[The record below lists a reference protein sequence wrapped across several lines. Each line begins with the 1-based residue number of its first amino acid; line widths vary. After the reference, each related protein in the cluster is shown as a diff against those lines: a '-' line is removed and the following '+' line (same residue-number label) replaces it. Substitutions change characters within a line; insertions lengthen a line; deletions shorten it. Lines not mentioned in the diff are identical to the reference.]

1 MIKLERLYIS
11 NFKSLK
17 DFQLDFSKFTCL
29 IGLNSSGK
37 STILQAIDFI
47 SQQMDGNISQWLKD
61 RNWEANELTCKL
73 EKKRLVMG
81 AITFFH
87 NNNSYVW
94 GFAFNPSLKKCTEEK
109 LDLIVSVGKRKSIFE
124 IKDSKYTII
133 KDLDKNE
140 KLEGDIILD
149 YEGSFLANIKNP
161 DLLPEVLIEFREYL
175 RNIYSLDLLAPQEL
189 RKRSRT
195 GSKLGLSGENLSA
208 YLDTFNEEQKNA
220 LLEQLKK
227 CYKNLESF
235 SIKKSK
241 GGWARLEL
249 VEKFT
254 NNGKLLNDGKLVN
267 EGKYLN
273 DGTLRLIAILS
284 QLQSKQSFL
293 LFDEIENGI
302 NSELIEF
309 LLDTLIA
316 SNHQVMITTHSPM
329 ILNYIDDE
337 TAIKSVNY
345 IYKTEEGFTKS
356 IPFFSIPS
364 MKEKLELM
372 GAGEVYVDTNLSNLH
387 EEIKL
392 IEAQKENKEDK

>member
-1 MIKLERLYIS
+1 MIKLDRLYIS

-17 DFQLDFSKFTCL
+17 DFTLDFSKFTCL

-47 SQQMDGNISQWLKD
+47 SQQMNGNISQWLKD
-61 RNWEANELTCKL
+61 RNWETNELTYKL
-73 EKKRLVMG
+73 EKRRLIVG
-81 AITFFH
+81 GISFSYNEKYFFW
-87 NNNSYVW
+87 Y
-94 GFAFNPSLKKCTEEK
+94 FRFNPLLKKCTNEE
-109 LDLIVSVGKRKSIFE
+109 LNLIDINIDEKRKVIFKVE
-124 IKDSKYTII
+124 DSKYTII

-140 KLEGDIILD
+140 KLEGDIIQD
-149 YEGSFLANIKNP
+149 YEGSFLANLKSE
-161 DLLPEVLIEFREYL
+161 LLPDSLIEFREYL

-189 RKRSRT
+189 RMPSRK
-195 GSKLGLSGENLSA
+195 GSKLGLSGKNISA

-227 CYKNLESF
+227 CYKNFDSF
-235 SIKKSK
+235 DIKKSK
-241 GGWARLEL
+241 GGWARLEV
-249 VEKFT
+249 VEKFE
-254 NNGKLLNDGKLVN
+254 NNGKLVN
-267 EGKYLN
+267 EGRYLN

-364 MKEKLELM
+364 MKDKLELM
-372 GAGEVYVDTNLSNLH
+372 GAGEVYVDTNLSNLL

>member
-1 MIKLERLYIS
+1 MIKLEKLYIS

-17 DFQLDFSKFTCL
+17 DFRLDFSKFTCL

-37 STILQAIDFI
+37 STILQVIDFI
-47 SQQMDGNISQWLKD
+47 SQQMNGNITDWLKD
-61 RNWEANELTCKL
+61 RNWEANELTYKL
-73 EKKRLVMG
+73 EKRRLIMG
-81 AITFFH
+81 SITFFYNDKH
-87 NNNSYVW
+87 YMWV
-94 GFAFNPSLKKCTEEK
+94 FAFNPSLKECVRE
-109 LDLIVSVGKRKSIFE
+109 DILIIDKSSKTGETIFKVE
-124 IKDSKYTII
+124 NSKYMII

-140 KLEGDIILD
+140 KLEGEIIQD
-149 YEGSFLANIKNP
+149 YEGSFLANLKSE
-161 DLLPEVLIEFREYL
+161 LLPDVLIEFREYL

-189 RKRSRT
+189 RMPSRK
-195 GSKLGLSGENLSA
+195 GSKLGLSGKNISA
-208 YLDTFNEEQKNA
+208 YLDTFSEEQKNS

-227 CYKNLESF
+227 CYKNLDSF
-235 SIKKSK
+235 DIKKSK
-241 GGWARLEL
+241 GGWARLEV
-249 VEKFT
+249 VEKFA
-254 NNGKLLNDGKLVN
+254 NNGKLVN
-267 EGKYLN
+267 EGRYLN
-273 DGTLRLIAILS
+273 DGILRLIAILS

-364 MKEKLELM
+364 MKEKLHFM
-372 GAGEVYVDTNLSNLH
+372 GVGEVYVDTNLSNLY

>member
-17 DFQLDFSKFTCL
+17 NFRLDFSKFTCL

-47 SQQMDGNISQWLKD
+47 SQQMNGNITDWLKD
-61 RNWEANELTCKL
+61 RNWKSNELTYKL
-73 EKKRLVMG
+73 EKRRMILG
-81 AITFFH
+81 AISFSHNENYFMWFFT
-87 NNNSYVW
+87 
-94 GFAFNPSLKKCTEEK
+94 FNPYLKKCTHEQ
-109 LDLIVSVGKRKSIFE
+109 LDLIVSIGKRKTIFE
-124 IKDSKYTII
+124 IKDSKYMII

-140 KLEGDIILD
+140 KLEGEIIQD
-149 YEGSFLANIKNP
+149 YEGSFLANLKSE
-161 DLLPEVLIEFREYL
+161 LLPDVLIEFRDYL

-189 RKRSRT
+189 RMPSRK
-195 GSKLGLSGENLSA
+195 GSKLGLSGKNISA
-208 YLDTFNEEQKNA
+208 YLDTFSEEQKNS

-227 CYKNLESF
+227 CYKNLDSF
-235 SIKKSK
+235 DIKKSK
-241 GGWARLEL
+241 GGWARLEV
-249 VEKFT
+249 VEKFA
-254 NNGKLLNDGKLVN
+254 NNGKLVN
-267 EGKYLN
+267 EGRYLN
-273 DGTLRLIAILS
+273 DGILRLIAILS

-345 IYKTEEGFTKS
+345 IYKTEDGFTES

>member
-1 MIKLERLYIS
+1 VIKLDKLYIS

-17 DFQLDFSKFTCL
+17 DFTLNFSKFTCL
-29 IGLNSSGK
+29 VGLNSSGK

-47 SQQMDGNISQWLKD
+47 SQQMNGNISQWLKN
-61 RNWEANELTCKL
+61 RNWETNELTFKL
-73 EKKRLVMG
+73 EKKRLIQGM
-81 AITFFH
+81 ITF
-87 NNNSYVW
+87 SYNENYYIW
-94 GFAFNPSLKKCTEEK
+94 SFLFNPTLKKCTYEKIYAYDININNEK
-109 LDLIVSVGKRKSIFE
+109 LIFSV
-124 IKDSKYTII
+124 DNSKYMII

-140 KLEGDIILD
+140 KLEGDIIQD
-149 YEGSFLANIKNP
+149 YEGSFLANLKLE
-161 DLLPEVLIEFREYL
+161 LLPNSLIEFRDYL

-208 YLDTFNEEQKNA
+208 YLDTFSEKQKDA
-220 LLEQLKK
+220 LLEQLRK

-235 SIKKSK
+235 DIKKSK

-249 VEKFT
+249 VEKFE
-254 NNGKLLNDGKLVN
+254 NNGKLVN

-392 IEAQKENKEDK
+392 LEAQKENKEDK

>member
-1 MIKLERLYIS
+1 MIKLDKLYIS

-17 DFQLDFSKFTCL
+17 DFTLNFSKFTCL
-29 IGLNSSGK
+29 VGLNSSGK

-47 SQQMDGNISQWLKD
+47 SQQMNGNISQWLKN
-61 RNWEANELTCKL
+61 RNWETNELTFKL
-73 EKKRLVMG
+73 EKKRLIQGM
-81 AITFFH
+81 ITF
-87 NNNSYVW
+87 SYNENYYIW
-94 GFAFNPSLKKCTEEK
+94 SFLFNPTLKKCTYEKIYAYDININNEK
-109 LDLIVSVGKRKSIFE
+109 LIFSV
-124 IKDSKYTII
+124 DNSKYMII

-140 KLEGDIILD
+140 KLEGDIIQD
-149 YEGSFLANIKNP
+149 YEGSFLANLKLE
-161 DLLPEVLIEFREYL
+161 LLPNSLIEFRDYL

-208 YLDTFNEEQKNA
+208 YLDTFSEKQKDA
-220 LLEQLKK
+220 LLEQLRK

-235 SIKKSK
+235 DIKKSK

-249 VEKFT
+249 VEKFE
-254 NNGKLLNDGKLVN
+254 NNGKLVN

-345 IYKTEEGFTKS
+345 IYKTEDGFTKS

-392 IEAQKENKEDK
+392 LEAQKENKEDK

>member
-1 MIKLERLYIS
+1 LKNFKLE
-11 NFKSLK
+11 
-17 DFQLDFSKFTCL
+17 FSKFTCL
-29 IGLNSSGK
+29 IGLNSAGK

-47 SQQMDGNISQWLKD
+47 SQQMNGNISQWLKD
-61 RNWEANELTCKL
+61 RNWETNELTFKL
-73 EKKRLVMG
+73 EKKRLIQGM
-81 AITFFH
+81 ITFSH
-87 NNNSYVW
+87 NENYYIW
-94 GFAFNPSLKKCTEEK
+94 TFFFNPTSKKCTYEK
-109 LDLIVSVGKRKSIFE
+109 IYAYDKDIKNEKIIFSV
-124 IKDSKYTII
+124 DNSKYMII
-133 KDLDKNE
+133 KDLDKND
-140 KLEGDIILD
+140 KLEGDIIQD

-161 DLLPEVLIEFREYL
+161 DLLPDVLIEFRDYL

-208 YLDTFNEEQKNA
+208 YLDTFSEVQKKA

-227 CYKNLESF
+227 CYKNLDSF
-235 SIKKSK
+235 DIKKSK

-249 VEKFT
+249 VEKFA
-254 NNGKLLNDGKLVN
+254 NNGKLVN

-309 LLDTLIA
+309 ILDTLIA

-345 IYKTEEGFTKS
+345 IYKTEEGFTES

-392 IEAQKENKEDK
+392 IEAQKEKKEDK

>member
-1 MIKLERLYIS
+1 MIKLERLYIL

-17 DFQLDFSKFTCL
+17 EFVLEFSKFTCL
-29 IGLNSSGK
+29 IGLNSAGK

-47 SQQMDGNISQWLKD
+47 SQQMNGNISQWLKD
-61 RNWEANELTCKL
+61 RNWETNELTFKL
-73 EKKRLVMG
+73 EKKRLIQGM
-81 AITFFH
+81 ITFSH
-87 NNNSYVW
+87 NENYYIWS
-94 GFAFNPSLKKCTEEK
+94 FFFNPTLKKCTYEK
-109 LDLIVSVGKRKSIFE
+109 LYAYDKNIKNEKVIFSV
-124 IKDSKYTII
+124 DNSKYIII
-133 KDLDKNE
+133 KDLEKNE
-140 KLEGDIILD
+140 KLEGDIIQD
-149 YEGSFLANIKNP
+149 YEGSFLANLKSE
-161 DLLPEVLIEFREYL
+161 LLPDALIEFRDYL

-208 YLDTFNEEQKNA
+208 YLDTFSEKQKNA

-227 CYKNLESF
+227 CYKNLDSF
-235 SIKKSK
+235 DIKKSK

-254 NNGKLLNDGKLVN
+254 NNGKLVN

-372 GAGEVYVDTNLSNLH
+372 GTGEVYVDTNLSNLH
-387 EEIKL
+387 EDIKL
-392 IEAQKENKEDK
+392 IEAQKETKEDK

>member
-17 DFQLDFSKFTCL
+17 EFRLNFSKFTCL

-37 STILQAIDFI
+37 STILQSIDFI
-47 SQQMDGNISQWLKD
+47 SQQMNGNISQWLKD
-61 RNWEANELTCKL
+61 RNWEGNELTYKL
-73 EKKRLVMG
+73 ERKKSILG
-81 AITFFH
+81 QITFLYK
-87 NNNSYVW
+87 NNFCIWTFN
-94 GFAFNPSLKKCTEEK
+94 FNPTLKKCTYERIYLYNRYIE
-109 LDLIVSVGKRKSIFE
+109 DERIIFQVE
-124 IKDSKYTII
+124 NSKYMII

-140 KLEGDIILD
+140 KLEGDIIQD
-149 YEGSFLANIKNP
+149 YEGSFLANLKSE
-161 DLLPEVLIEFREYL
+161 LLPDVLIEFREYL

-227 CYKNLESF
+227 CYKNLDSF
-235 SIKKSK
+235 DIKKSK

-249 VEKFT
+249 VEKFG
-254 NNGKLLNDGKLVN
+254 NSGKLVN

-337 TAIKSVNY
+337 TAVKSVNY

>member
-1 MIKLERLYIS
+1 M
-11 NFKSLK
+11 
-17 DFQLDFSKFTCL
+17 
-29 IGLNSSGK
+29 
-37 STILQAIDFI
+37 
-47 SQQMDGNISQWLKD
+47 
-61 RNWEANELTCKL
+61 
-73 EKKRLVMG
+73 
-81 AITFFH
+81 
-87 NNNSYVW
+87 
-94 GFAFNPSLKKCTEEK
+94 
-109 LDLIVSVGKRKSIFE
+109 
-124 IKDSKYTII
+124 
-133 KDLDKNE
+133 
-140 KLEGDIILD
+140 
-149 YEGSFLANIKNP
+149 
-161 DLLPEVLIEFREYL
+161 
-175 RNIYSLDLLAPQEL
+175 
-189 RKRSRT
+189 
-195 GSKLGLSGENLSA
+195 
-208 YLDTFNEEQKNA
+208 
-220 LLEQLKK
+220 
-227 CYKNLESF
+227 
-235 SIKKSK
+235 
-241 GGWARLEL
+241 
-249 VEKFT
+249 
-254 NNGKLLNDGKLVN
+254 N

-392 IEAQKENKEDK
+392 LEAQKENKEENGK

>member
-1 MIKLERLYIS
+1 VIKLGTLYIS

-17 DFQLDFSKFTCL
+17 NFKLDFSKFTCL

-47 SQQMDGNISQWLKD
+47 SQQMNGNITDWLKD
-61 RNWEANELTCKL
+61 RNWEANELTYKL

-81 AITFFH
+81 AITF
-87 NNNSYVW
+87 NDEVNIYVW
-94 GFAFNPSLKKCTEEK
+94 FFTFSPSLKKCTYEQLEIFSDGHK
-109 LDLIVSVGKRKSIFE
+109 TIFE
-124 IKDSKYTII
+124 VKDSKYTII
-133 KDLDKNE
+133 KDLDKDE
-140 KLEGDIILD
+140 KLEGEIIQD
-149 YEGSFLANIKNP
+149 YEGSFLANLKSE
-161 DLLPEVLIEFREYL
+161 LLPEVLIEFREYL

-189 RKRSRT
+189 RMPSRK
-195 GSKLGLSGENLSA
+195 GSKLGLSGKNISA
-208 YLDTFNEEQKNA
+208 YLDTFSESQKKG

-227 CYKNLESF
+227 CYKNLDSF
-235 SIKKSK
+235 DIKKSK

-249 VEKFT
+249 VEKFA
-254 NNGKLLNDGKLVN
+254 NNGKLVN
-267 EGKYLN
+267 EGRYLN
-273 DGTLRLIAILS
+273 DGILRLIAILA

-337 TAIKSVNY
+337 TAKQSVHY
-345 IYKTEEGFTKS
+345 IYKTPEGFTKS

-364 MKEKLELM
+364 MREKLDLM
-372 GAGEVYVDTNLSNLH
+372 GAGEVYVDTNLSNLY

-392 IEAQKENKEDK
+392 IEAQKENEEDK

>member
-1 MIKLERLYIS
+1 MIKLEKLYIS

-17 DFQLDFSKFTCL
+17 DFRLNFSKFTCL

-47 SQQMDGNISQWLKD
+47 SQQMQGNIKDWLKD
-61 RNWEANELTCKL
+61 RNWESNELTYKL
-73 EKKRLVMG
+73 EKKRLITG
-81 AITFFH
+81 AISFKQNDNFYMWLFT
-87 NNNSYVW
+87 
-94 GFAFNPSLKKCTEEK
+94 FNPSLNKCTDEK
-109 LDLIVSVGKRKSIFE
+109 LNIYSNNSSKTIFE
-124 IKDSKYTII
+124 VKDSKYRII

-149 YEGSFLANIKNP
+149 YEGSFLANLKSE
-161 DLLPEVLIEFREYL
+161 LLPEVLIEFREYL

-235 SIKKSK
+235 DIKKSK

-249 VEKFT
+249 VEKFA
-254 NNGKLLNDGKLVN
+254 NNGKLVN

-345 IYKTEEGFTKS
+345 IYKTQEGFTKS

-372 GAGEVYVDTNLSNLH
+372 GAGEVYVDTNLSNLQ

-392 IEAQKENKEDK
+392 IEAKKENKEDK

>member
-1 MIKLERLYIS
+1 MIKLDKLYIS

-17 DFQLDFSKFTCL
+17 DFTLNFSKFTCL
-29 IGLNSSGK
+29 VGLNSSGK

-47 SQQMDGNISQWLKD
+47 SQQMNGNISQWLKN
-61 RNWEANELTCKL
+61 RNWETNELTFKL
-73 EKKRLVMG
+73 EKKRLIQGM
-81 AITFFH
+81 ITF
-87 NNNSYVW
+87 SYNENYYIW
-94 GFAFNPSLKKCTEEK
+94 SFLFNPTLKKCTYEKIYAYDININNEK
-109 LDLIVSVGKRKSIFE
+109 LIFSV
-124 IKDSKYTII
+124 DNSKYMII

-140 KLEGDIILD
+140 KLEGDIIQD
-149 YEGSFLANIKNP
+149 YEGSFLANLKLE
-161 DLLPEVLIEFREYL
+161 LLPNSLIEFRDYL

-189 RKRSRT
+189 KKRSRT

-208 YLDTFNEEQKNA
+208 YLDTFSEKQKDA
-220 LLEQLKK
+220 LLEQLRK

-235 SIKKSK
+235 DIKKSK

-249 VEKFT
+249 VEKFE
-254 NNGKLLNDGKLVN
+254 NNGKLVN

-345 IYKTEEGFTKS
+345 IYKTEDGFTKS

-392 IEAQKENKEDK
+392 LEAQKENKEDK

>member
-1 MIKLERLYIS
+1 MIKLDKLYIS

-17 DFQLDFSKFTCL
+17 DFTLNFSKFTCL
-29 IGLNSSGK
+29 VGLNSSGK

-47 SQQMDGNISQWLKD
+47 SQQMNGNISHWLKN
-61 RNWEANELTCKL
+61 RNWETNELTFKL
-73 EKKRLVMG
+73 EKKRLIQGM
-81 AITFFH
+81 ITF
-87 NNNSYVW
+87 SYNENYYIW
-94 GFAFNPSLKKCTEEK
+94 SFLFNPTLKKCTYEKIYAYDININNEK
-109 LDLIVSVGKRKSIFE
+109 LIFSV
-124 IKDSKYTII
+124 DNSKYMII

-140 KLEGDIILD
+140 KLEGDIIQD
-149 YEGSFLANIKNP
+149 YEGSFLANLKLE
-161 DLLPEVLIEFREYL
+161 LLPNSLIEFRDYL

-208 YLDTFNEEQKNA
+208 YLDTFSEKQKDA
-220 LLEQLKK
+220 LLEQLRK

-235 SIKKSK
+235 DIKKSK

-249 VEKFT
+249 VEKFE
-254 NNGKLLNDGKLVN
+254 NNGKLVN

-392 IEAQKENKEDK
+392 LEAQKENKEDK

>member
-1 MIKLERLYIS
+1 MIKLEKLYIS

-17 DFQLDFSKFTCL
+17 EFTLDFSKFTCL

-37 STILQAIDFI
+37 STILQVIDFI
-47 SQQMDGNISQWLKD
+47 SQQMNGNITDWLKD
-61 RNWEANELTCKL
+61 RNWESNELTYKL
-73 EKKRLVMG
+73 EKKRYISG
-81 AITFFH
+81 TIFFSYNDFYYSWTFI
-87 NNNSYVW
+87 
-94 GFAFNPSLKKCTEEK
+94 FNPSLKRCVYEQVHLYDENLKNEQ
-109 LDLIVSVGKRKSIFE
+109 VIFE
-124 IKDSKYTII
+124 VKDSKYKII
-133 KDLDKNE
+133 KDE
-140 KLEGDIILD
+140 KLEGNIIQD
-149 YEGSFLANIKNP
+149 YEGSFLANLKSE
-161 DLLPEVLIEFREYL
+161 LLPEVVIEFRDYL

-189 RKRSRT
+189 RMPSRK
-195 GSKLGLSGENLSA
+195 GSKLGLSGKNISA
-208 YLDTFNEEQKNA
+208 YLDTFSEEQRSN
-220 LLEQLKK
+220 LQEQLKK
-227 CYKNLESF
+227 CYKNFDSF
-235 SIKKSK
+235 DIKKSK
-241 GGWARLEL
+241 GGWARLEV
-249 VEKFT
+249 VEKFA
-254 NNGKLLNDGKLVN
+254 NNGKLVN
-267 EGKYLN
+267 EGRYLN
-273 DGTLRLIAILS
+273 DGILRLIAILS

-337 TAIKSVNY
+337 IAIDSVNY
-345 IYKTEEGFTKS
+345 IYKTQEGFTKS

>member
-1 MIKLERLYIS
+1 MIKLDRLYIS

-17 DFQLDFSKFTCL
+17 EFNLDFSKFTCL

-37 STILQAIDFI
+37 STILQGIDFI
-47 SQQMDGNISQWLKD
+47 SQQMNGNISQWLKD
-61 RNWEANELTCKL
+61 RNREPNELTFKL
-73 EKKRLVMG
+73 EKKRLIEGMV
-81 AITFFH
+81 TFLHDENYYIWSFL
-87 NNNSYVW
+87 
-94 GFAFNPSLKKCTEEK
+94 FNPTLKKCTYEK
-109 LDLIVSVGKRKSIFE
+109 IYAYDKNIKNEKVIFSV
-124 IKDSKYTII
+124 DNSKYRII
-133 KDLDKNE
+133 KNLEKNE
-140 KLEGDIILD
+140 KLEGDIIQD
-149 YEGSFLANIKNP
+149 YEGSFLANLKSE
-161 DLLPEVLIEFREYL
+161 LLSDSLIEFKEYL
-175 RNIYSLDLLAPQEL
+175 KNIYSLDLLAPQEL

-208 YLDTFNEEQKNA
+208 YLKTFTEEQKNN
-220 LLEQLKK
+220 LLNQLKK

-235 SIKKSK
+235 DIKKSK

-249 VEKFT
+249 IERF
-254 NNGKLLNDGKLVN
+254 GKNGKLVN

-273 DGTLRLIAILS
+273 DGVLRLIAILA
-284 QLQSKQSFL
+284 QIQSEQSFL

-309 LLDTLIA
+309 LLDTLIN

-329 ILNYIDDE
+329 ILNYIEDE
-337 TAIKSVNY
+337 IAIDSVNY

-372 GAGEVYVDTNLSNLH
+372 GPGEVYVDTNLSDLY

-392 IEAQKENKEDK
+392 IEAKKEKEEIK

>member
-1 MIKLERLYIS
+1 MIKLDRLYIS

-17 DFQLDFSKFTCL
+17 DFTLNFSKFTCL

-47 SQQMDGNISQWLKD
+47 SQQMNGNITDWLKN
-61 RNWEANELTCKL
+61 RNWESNELTYKL
-73 EKKRLVMG
+73 EKKRL
-81 AITFFH
+81 ITGGISFYYNEEYFFW
-87 NNNSYVW
+87 Y
-94 GFAFNPSLKKCTEEK
+94 FRFNPLLKKCTHEELILIDLNIEEK
-109 LDLIVSVGKRKSIFE
+109 RKFIFQVE
-124 IKDSKYTII
+124 NSKYMII
-133 KDLDKNE
+133 KDLNKNE
-140 KLEGDIILD
+140 KLEGDVIQD
-149 YEGSFLANIKNP
+149 YEGSFLANLKSE
-161 DLLPEVLIEFREYL
+161 LLPDVLIEFREYL

-189 RKRSRT
+189 RMPSRK
-195 GSKLGLSGENLSA
+195 GSKLGLSGKNISA
-208 YLDTFNEEQKNA
+208 YLDTFSEEQKNA
-220 LLEQLKK
+220 LLKQLKK
-227 CYKNLESF
+227 CYKNLDSF
-235 SIKKSK
+235 DIKKSK
-241 GGWARLEL
+241 GGWARLEV
-249 VEKFT
+249 VEKFA
-254 NNGKLLNDGKLVN
+254 NNGKLVN
-267 EGKYLN
+267 EGRYLN
-273 DGTLRLIAILS
+273 DGILRLIAILS

>member
-1 MIKLERLYIS
+1 MIKLDTLYIS

-17 DFQLDFSKFTCL
+17 DFTLDFSKFTCL

-47 SQQMDGNISQWLKD
+47 SQQMNGNISQWLKD
-61 RNWEANELTCKL
+61 RNWETNELTFKL
-73 EKKRLVMG
+73 EKKRLIQGM
-81 AITFFH
+81 ITFSH
-87 NNNSYVW
+87 NENYYIWS
-94 GFAFNPSLKKCTEEK
+94 FFFNPTLKKCTYEK
-109 LDLIVSVGKRKSIFE
+109 IYAYDKNIKNEKVIFSV
-124 IKDSKYTII
+124 DNSKYMII

-140 KLEGDIILD
+140 KLEGDIIQD
-149 YEGSFLANIKNP
+149 YEGSFLANLKSE
-161 DLLPEVLIEFREYL
+161 LLPEVLIEFREYL
-175 RNIYSLDLLAPQEL
+175 RSIYSLDLLAPQEL

-227 CYKNLESF
+227 CYKNLDSF
-235 SIKKSK
+235 DIKKSK

-249 VEKFT
+249 VEKFG
-254 NNGKLLNDGKLVN
+254 NSGKLVN

-337 TAIKSVNY
+337 IAVKSVNY

>member
-1 MIKLERLYIS
+1 MIKLDTLYIS

-17 DFQLDFSKFTCL
+17 DFTLDFSKFTCL
-29 IGLNSSGK
+29 IGLNSAGK

-47 SQQMDGNISQWLKD
+47 SQQMNGNISQWLKD
-61 RNWEANELTCKL
+61 RNWETNELTFKL
-73 EKKRLVMG
+73 EKKRLIQGM
-81 AITFFH
+81 ITFSH
-87 NNNSYVW
+87 NENYYIWS
-94 GFAFNPSLKKCTEEK
+94 FFFNPTLKKCTFEK
-109 LDLIVSVGKRKSIFE
+109 IYAYDKNIKNEKVIFSV
-124 IKDSKYTII
+124 DNSKYMII

-140 KLEGDIILD
+140 KLEGDIIQD
-149 YEGSFLANIKNP
+149 YEGSFLANLKSE
-161 DLLPEVLIEFREYL
+161 LLPEVLIEFREYL

-227 CYKNLESF
+227 CYKNLDSF
-235 SIKKSK
+235 DIKKSK

-249 VEKFT
+249 VEKFG
-254 NNGKLLNDGKLVN
+254 NSGKLVN

-337 TAIKSVNY
+337 IAVKSVNY

>member
-1 MIKLERLYIS
+1 MIKLDTLYIS

-17 DFQLDFSKFTCL
+17 DFTLDFSKFTCL

-47 SQQMDGNISQWLKD
+47 SQQMNGNISQWLKD
-61 RNWEANELTCKL
+61 RNWETNELTFKL
-73 EKKRLVMG
+73 EKKRLIQGM
-81 AITFFH
+81 ITFSH
-87 NNNSYVW
+87 NENYYIWS
-94 GFAFNPSLKKCTEEK
+94 FFFNPTLKKCTYEK
-109 LDLIVSVGKRKSIFE
+109 IYAYDKNIKNEKVIFSV
-124 IKDSKYTII
+124 DNSKYMII

-140 KLEGDIILD
+140 KLEGDIIQD
-149 YEGSFLANIKNP
+149 YEGSFLANLKSE
-161 DLLPEVLIEFREYL
+161 LLPEVLIEFREYL

-227 CYKNLESF
+227 CYKNLDSF
-235 SIKKSK
+235 DIKKSK

-249 VEKFT
+249 VEKFG
-254 NNGKLLNDGKLVN
+254 NSGKLVN

-337 TAIKSVNY
+337 IAVKSVNY

-372 GAGEVYVDTNLSNLH
+372 GAGEVYVDTNLSNLY

-392 IEAQKENKEDK
+392 IEAKKENKEDK

>member
-17 DFQLDFSKFTCL
+17 EFRLNFSKFTCL

-37 STILQAIDFI
+37 STILQSIDFI
-47 SQQMDGNISQWLKD
+47 SQQMNGNISQWLKD
-61 RNWEANELTCKL
+61 RNWEGNELTYKL
-73 EKKRLVMG
+73 ERKKSILG
-81 AITFFH
+81 QITFLYK
-87 NNNSYVW
+87 NNFCIWTFN
-94 GFAFNPSLKKCTEEK
+94 FNPTLKKCTYERIYLYDRYIENER
-109 LDLIVSVGKRKSIFE
+109 IIFQVE
-124 IKDSKYTII
+124 NSKYTII
-133 KDLDKNE
+133 KDIDRNE
-140 KLEGDIILD
+140 KLEGDIIQD
-149 YEGSFLANIKNP
+149 YEGSFLANLKSE
-161 DLLPEVLIEFREYL
+161 LLPEVVIEFREYL

-227 CYKNLESF
+227 CYKNLDSF
-235 SIKKSK
+235 DIKKSK

-249 VEKFT
+249 VEKFA
-254 NNGKLLNDGKLVN
+254 NNGKLVN

-337 TAIKSVNY
+337 TAAKSVNY

-392 IEAQKENKEDK
+392 IEAQKENK

>member
-1 MIKLERLYIS
+1 M
-11 NFKSLK
+11 
-17 DFQLDFSKFTCL
+17 
-29 IGLNSSGK
+29 
-37 STILQAIDFI
+37 
-47 SQQMDGNISQWLKD
+47 
-61 RNWEANELTCKL
+61 
-73 EKKRLVMG
+73 
-81 AITFFH
+81 
-87 NNNSYVW
+87 
-94 GFAFNPSLKKCTEEK
+94 PS
-109 LDLIVSVGKRKSIFE
+109 RK
-124 IKDSKYTII
+124 
-133 KDLDKNE
+133 
-140 KLEGDIILD
+140 
-149 YEGSFLANIKNP
+149 
-161 DLLPEVLIEFREYL
+161 
-175 RNIYSLDLLAPQEL
+175 
-189 RKRSRT
+189 
-195 GSKLGLSGENLSA
+195 GSKLGLSGKNISA
-208 YLDTFNEEQKNA
+208 YLDTFSEEQKNA
-220 LLEQLKK
+220 LIEQLKK
-227 CYKNLESF
+227 CYKNLDSF
-235 SIKKSK
+235 DIKKSK
-241 GGWARLEL
+241 GGWVRLEL
-249 VEKFT
+249 VEKFA
-254 NNGKLLNDGKLVN
+254 NNGKLVN

-337 TAIKSVNY
+337 TAVKSVNY

-392 IEAQKENKEDK
+392 IDAQKENKEDK